1 MVVHEDKME
10 DTVCIDELG
19 RWFAFQ
25 GHIHLGFSSLI
36 KALCWQEKALAS
48 ACYEVLLVLH
58 IMGDDALVSIEF
70 RATSKTLFGG

>member
-1 MVVHEDKME
+1 MVVQEDKME

-48 ACYEVLLVLH
+48 SWYEVLLVH
-58 IMGDDALVSIEF
+58 V
-70 RATSKTLFGG
+70 